1 MRERRGKINYSY
13 LNQETVRAEVI
24 TAGLDIAEEVI
35 LEQQP
40 VDHERF
46 VENYRLLPD
55 SMQLL
60 KDPLSGNE
68 VAAYWANRDADRDKV
83 IALITTR
90 QSSLATNGGNRREYA
105 LVGAMNPG
113 VRFVIL
119 DSPGT
124 GPSTKL
130 PPQVMDH
137 TIATGRF
144 DKAAA
149 IVAGALDHAHI
160 HPLAFIGV
168 GTGGRYAIG
177 ASANVEPGQVRKIGG
192 IDPEGQSDMGFLR
205 QNLGMLK
212 ELMKHER
219 AFREATKD
227 PYAVPH
233 DSFPDVPKEWEA
245 KQPVRVARNLTSSR
259 SAAQIFIQVPRA
271 LRHGGQAMAA
281 DMEAA
286 LGQQDEATL
295 DYVSPEKSE
304 LLKHP
309 DDPVR
314 VLGYL
319 SAEAAA
325 KVRIIRIPEA
335 THYFTA
341 AHPRLVGAIVK
352 EVLRDSVAA

>member
-1 MRERRGKINYSY
+1 MGKREKVNYSY
-13 LNQETVRAEVI
+13 LNQDTVRAEVI
-24 TAGLDIAEEVI
+24 TAGSSTPEQIV

-60 KDPLSGNE
+60 RDPLSGND
-68 VAAYWANRDADRDKV
+68 VAAYWTNQDADKDRV

-105 LVGAMNPG
+105 LVGAMNPDA
-113 VRFVIL
+113 RFVIL

-130 PPQVMDH
+130 PREVMDH
-137 TIATGRF
+137 TMATGRF
-144 DKAAA
+144 DRAAA
-149 IVAGALDHAHI
+149 IVAGALDCARI

-177 ASANVEPGQVRKIGG
+177 ASANVESGQVRKIAG

-205 QNLGMLK
+205 QNMGMLK
-212 ELMKHER
+212 ELLKHER
-219 AFREATKD
+219 AFREVTED
-227 PYAVPH
+227 PYAAPH
-233 DSFPDVPKEWEA
+233 DNFPGIPKEWEA
-245 KQPVRVARNLTSSR
+245 KQPARVAKNLTSSR

-271 LRHGGQAMAA
+271 LRHGGQALAA

-286 LGQQDEATL
+286 LGHQAEAAL

-304 LLKHP
+304 LLKNP
-309 DDPVR
+309 DDPLR

-319 SAEAAA
+319 SAESAA
-325 KVRIIRIPEA
+325 KVRIIRVPEA

-352 EVLRDSVAA
+352 EVLRDQVAA